1 MLRALVVMVFL
12 VAATARAEQVGPSA
26 PAKPEAARK
35 LRIAVLDVQ
44 YAGAGDRKTVEGL
57 SALLASEVA
66 RRPNLTVLAGSDLR
80 ALVGFERQK
89 ALLGCTESS
98 CIAELAGA
106 LGVAYL
112 VSSEVSKVGSTWLLS
127 LTLLDAN
134 KATALSRLTRRAYS
148 DDQLVDE
155 TSAGVDELLRA
166 LTGAGSPAP
175 RSAEPPR
182 FEPAAGPPPPGDLI
196 GASAPGYH
204 QHDGLFLRF
213 QLGFGALQSTSPNLK
228 LSGSAG
234 SFAFGLGFS
243 LTDNLVLF
251 GEVYDDVNASPR
263 VTFNGVSATTN
274 GAVTH
279 TLVAYGAGLAWY
291 VTPWNAYLSA
301 TGGVGQVE
309 LSFTDAAGVVQ
320 KNTSQNGPMV
330 RVCLG
335 KEWWVSTNWG
345 VGASLNFETG
355 SMKGG
360 GTLPATF
367 RTTSFGLAL
376 SATYN

>member
-1 MLRALVVMVFL
+1 MLRLMVVMTL
-12 VAATARAEQVGPSA
+12 LAATSAGAQPKDAAGPAAGPARAEP
-26 PAKPEAARK
+26 PRK
-35 LRIAVLDVQ
+35 VRIAVLDVQ

-66 RRPNLTVLAGSDLR
+66 RRPNLIVIAGSDLR

-134 KATALSRLTRRAYS
+134 RAMAQGRLTRKAYS

-155 TSAGVDELLRA
+155 SSNAVDELLGA
-166 LTGAGSPAP
+166 LPGAGTAAP
-175 RSAEPPR
+175 RSAEVARADLPV
-182 FEPAAGPPPPGDLI
+182 PPPGGVQQL
-196 GASAPGYH
+196 PGHH

-213 QLGFGALQSTSPNLK
+213 QLGFGALRSSAPGLG

-234 SFAFGLGFS
+234 SFAFGLGYS

-251 GEVYDDVNASPR
+251 GEIYNDLNASPT
-263 VTFNGVSATTN
+263 VKLNNVSIETSGT
-274 GAVTH
+274 VTH
-279 TLVAYGAGLAWY
+279 SLIGYGAGLAWY
-291 VTPWNAYLSA
+291 VNSLNAYLSVS
-301 TGGVGQVE
+301 GGVGQVE
-309 LSFTDAAGVVQ
+309 VDFTD
-320 KNTSQNGPMV
+320 NTGAVRKLTTQNGPMV
-330 RVCLG
+330 RVSLG

-345 VGASLNFETG
+345 IGASVNFEAGSQKDTG
-355 SMKGG
+355 PS
-360 GTLPATF
+360 PVTF
-367 RTTSFGLAL
+367 KTTAFALAL

>member
-1 MLRALVVMVFL
+1 MLRLMVVMML
-12 VAATARAEQVGPSA
+12 LAATSAGAQQKDAGGPVRIET
-26 PAKPEAARK
+26 PRK
-35 LRIAVLDVQ
+35 VRIAVLDVQ

-66 RRPNLTVLAGSDLR
+66 RRPNLVVIAGSDLR

-98 CIAELAGA
+98 CITELAGA

-112 VSSEVSKVGSTWLLS
+112 VSSEVSKVGSTWLVS

-134 KATALSRLTRRAYS
+134 KAMAQGRLTRKAYS

-155 TSAGVDELLRA
+155 ASTAVDELLKA
-166 LTGAGSPAP
+166 LPGAGTPAP
-175 RSAEPPR
+175 RAAE
-182 FEPAAGPPPPGDLI
+182 AARADLSVSSPPGSEQQL
-196 GASAPGYH
+196 PGYH

-213 QLGFGALQSTSPNLK
+213 QLGFGALHSKAPGLE

-234 SFAFGLGFS
+234 SFAVGLGVS

-251 GEVYDDVNASPR
+251 GEFYDDVNATPT
-263 VTFNGVSATTN
+263 VKLNGVSANSN
-274 GAVTH
+274 GNVTH
-279 TLVAYGAGLAWY
+279 SLIGYGAGLAWY
-291 VTPWNAYLSA
+291 VTSLNAYLSA
-301 TGGVGQVE
+301 SGGVGQVE
-309 LSFTDAAGVVQ
+309 IDFTDNTGAAR
-320 KNTSQNGPMV
+320 KLSTQNGPMV
-330 RVCLG
+330 RICLG

-345 VGASLNFETG
+345 IGASLNFEAG
-355 SMKGG
+355 SMKDTGA
-360 GTLPATF
+360 TPATF
-367 RTTSFGLAL
+367 KSTAFALAF